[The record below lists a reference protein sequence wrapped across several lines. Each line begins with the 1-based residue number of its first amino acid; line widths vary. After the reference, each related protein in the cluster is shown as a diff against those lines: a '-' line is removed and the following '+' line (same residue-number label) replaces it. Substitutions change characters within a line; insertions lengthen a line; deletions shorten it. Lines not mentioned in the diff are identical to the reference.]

1 MILYM
6 HGNSSSRLEGIGLM
20 RYLPDNIGLACF
32 DFMGCGKNEEME
44 TISLGFREACQAQAI
59 V

>member
-1 MILYM
+1 M